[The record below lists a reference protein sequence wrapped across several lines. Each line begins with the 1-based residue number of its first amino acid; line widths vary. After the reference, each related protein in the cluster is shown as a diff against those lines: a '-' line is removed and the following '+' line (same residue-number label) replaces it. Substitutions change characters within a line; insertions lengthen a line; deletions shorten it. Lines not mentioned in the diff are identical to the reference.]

1 MVRGRRAR
9 PLGVDHAPGAEP
21 GKDRMTMASGSYG
34 RARRQKAPKPLSV
47 PAWSAVIG
55 VLCVVLG
62 YIIASAFLAGLGM
75 ILFWWGVIS
84 FAILYIK
91 RRRAGQSLS

>member
-1 MVRGRRAR
+1 
-9 PLGVDHAPGAEP
+9 
-21 GKDRMTMASGSYG
+21 MASGSYG

-55 VLCVVLG
+55 ALFVVLG
-62 YIIASAFLAGLGM
+62 YIIASAFLAGFGM
-75 ILFWWGVIS
+75 ILLLWGIIS
-84 FAILYIK
+84 FTILYVK